1 MPTVIEQLE
10 LEWERLAV
18 DRRAAARLRATCT
31 AVGAANLGEL
41 EAYVR
46 QAAPAAAGEVLVA
59 LVGPASAGGQLEARV
74 LFQLLLPGVRRLARR
89 WWALGPR
96 DEREAAAVAAVWGH
110 ICSYRLDRRPGK
122 VAANILMDAQK
133 DLRRT
138 AALKGGPVEDLPP
151 DYPAPGSH
159 ASPAEELV
167 ELLEEAV
174 SRGTL
179 TAGDAQM
186 VAAFRIGGARIA
198 DIGVVHG
205 RSTRTVRHRRRAAAQ
220 GARSRPS
227 SASSKTSSRS

>member
-46 QAAPAAAGEVLVA
+46 QAAPAAADEVLVA

-74 LFQLLLPGVRRLARR
+74 LLQLLLPGVRRLARR

-96 DEREAAAVAAVWGH
+96 DEREAAAVAAVWGR

-138 AALKGGPVEDLPP
+138 AALQGRPAEDLPP

-179 TAGDAQM
+179 TPADAQM

-205 RSTRTVRHRRRAAAQ
+205 RSTRTVRRRRRAAERALATV
-220 GARSRPS
+220 AR
-227 SASSKTSSRS
+227 AA